1 MSAPR
6 RSAPGRDGWHPLA
19 RPFAVL
25 FAPRA
30 GFFAVVLLAVLLVA
44 GFALEAVL
52 TGGEGL
58 SKYPE
63 VLGGYE
69 LLPALALAAAIL
81 AGWLVR
87 WVLGVSSDYYE
98 RAAGDVKAEDDGDA

>member
-6 RSAPGRDGWHPLA
+6 KPISGSDGLHPLA
-19 RPFAVL
+19 RPVSVL

-30 GFFAVVLLAVLLVA
+30 GFFAVVILAVLFVL
-44 GFALEAVL
+44 GFALEAAL

-69 LLPALALAAAIL
+69 ILPALALAAAIL
-81 AGWLVR
+81 AAWLLR
-87 WVLGVSSDYYE
+87 WVLGAAPDFYE
-98 RAAGDVKAEDDGDA
+98 RAAGDVTEDDGDA

>member
-6 RSAPGRDGWHPLA
+6 PGAPDGVHPLA
-19 RPFAVL
+19 RPFL
-25 FAPRA
+25 FVFKP
-30 GFFAVVLLAVLLVA
+30 
-44 GFALEAVL
+44 GFARLFILALAALLLIGFGVEFAM

-69 LLPALALAAAIL
+69 VLPFLAAAGAIL
-81 AGWLVR
+81 AAWLVR
-87 WVLGVSSDYYE
+87 WILGVAPDFYE
-98 RAAGDVKAEDDGDA
+98 RAAGDVTETEKEPFDG